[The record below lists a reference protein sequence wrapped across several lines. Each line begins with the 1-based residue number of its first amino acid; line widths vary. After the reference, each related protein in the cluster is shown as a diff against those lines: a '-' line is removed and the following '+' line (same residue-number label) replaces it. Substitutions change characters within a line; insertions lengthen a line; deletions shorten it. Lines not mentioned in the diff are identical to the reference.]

1 MALATFGTRDIPVW
15 YIFVQRSV
23 GNEGGYLATR
33 SKFTVISFLS
43 RLMVGV
49 LSSVLEGRCISFS
62 ETGQE
67 SRMFCIMWVNCHIC
81 INIGDFIEAEMVF
94 VGLS

>member
-1 MALATFGTRDIPVW
+1 
-15 YIFVQRSV
+15 
-23 GNEGGYLATR
+23 
-33 SKFTVISFLS
+33 
-43 RLMVGV
+43 MVGV

-81 INIGDFIEAEMVF
+81 IIKGDFIVAEMVF
-94 VGLS
+94 VWLS

>member
-1 MALATFGTRDIPVW
+1 MALANFGTRDILVW
-15 YIFVQRSV
+15 YIFVPRSF
-23 GNEGGYLATR
+23 GDEWGYLATR

-49 LSSVLEGRCISFS
+49 LSSVSESLCISFF

-81 INIGDFIEAEMVF
+81 IIIGDFIVAEMVF
-94 VGLS
+94 VWLS

>member
-1 MALATFGTRDIPVW
+1 
-15 YIFVQRSV
+15 
-23 GNEGGYLATR
+23 
-33 SKFTVISFLS
+33 
-43 RLMVGV
+43 MVGV

-81 INIGDFIEAEMVF
+81 IIIGDFIEAEMVF